1 MALISNYIYGIIV
14 FCLVITSGMIFLG
27 SVSTNTSTEF
37 KDFNKTFDKSQQLTE
52 SIMGLQDTVKQ
63 GETGSIIDYAEM
75 FLKLAWNSLGS
86 IFNLFGFMN
95 EVWDG
100 VSGWLGIPPVITAF
114 ITLFVI
120 VLVVLILYA
129 AFFHWWL

>member
-95 EVWDG
+95 EAG
-100 VSGWLGIPPVITAF
+100 VISA
-114 ITLFVI
+114 I
-120 VLVVLILYA
+120 VVGVLLS
-129 AFFHWWL
+129 LMVRR